1 MGVAMMSAAGHAD
14 VGNSNMMQDD
24 NMQADDDYDDGLN
37 ECQQT
42 DIDPKVQAESIRAL
56 RRAD

>member
-1 MGVAMMSAAGHAD
+1 MMSAAGYTD

-42 DIDPKVQAESIRAL
+42 DIDPKVQAESIKAL